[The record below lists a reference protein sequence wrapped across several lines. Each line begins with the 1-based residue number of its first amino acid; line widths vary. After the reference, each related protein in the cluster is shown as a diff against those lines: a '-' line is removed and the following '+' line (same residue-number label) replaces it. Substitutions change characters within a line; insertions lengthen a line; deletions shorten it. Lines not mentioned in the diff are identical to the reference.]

1 MDAVEEMLKAINAHS
16 EKCWRAKVARE
27 EAKRMQARK
36 RKEFYEDILCGVMAL
51 LFVLCTPIMAAILQ

>member
-16 EKCWRAKVARE
+16 DECWRAKVARE

-51 LFVLCTPIMAAILQ
+51 LFILCTPIMAAILQ